1 MAAEATADLPT
12 VSVVS
17 FTGLLVDCVR
27 ELGGVTAVV
36 KGLRLMTDF
45 EYELQQANLNYR
57 LSPDLETIFVMG
69 GATYGYVSSS
79 AVREIASMGG
89 DVSSFVTPN
98 VEAALQRRY
107 GAV

>member
-1 MAAEATADLPT
+1 
-12 VSVVS
+12 
-17 FTGLLVDCVR
+17 
-27 ELGGVTAVV
+27 
-36 KGLRLMTDF
+36 
-45 EYELQQANLNYR
+45 
-57 LSPDLETIFVMG
+57 MG